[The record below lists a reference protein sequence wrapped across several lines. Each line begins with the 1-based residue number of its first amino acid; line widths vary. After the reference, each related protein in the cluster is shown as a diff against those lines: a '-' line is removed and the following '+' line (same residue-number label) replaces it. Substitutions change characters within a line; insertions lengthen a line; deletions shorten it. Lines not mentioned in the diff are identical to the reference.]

1 MYRNI
6 SDDCPVD
13 HVGVV
18 VSVNDEEQL
27 LGQCLEALCVA
38 AHRVAVPVTVSR
50 RSSKSEKSVRRARAA
65 GMTELLR
72 RHHRAGTWLATTD
85 GDSTVPPHWLTTQV
99 RLAEAGARVIAGTV
113 TVADWKGRSDMVRVR
128 PAYSANASAL
138 RIIRDGFR

>member
-13 HVGVV
+13 RVGVV
-18 VSVNDEEQL
+18 VPLNDEEQL
-27 LGQCLEALCVA
+27 LGQCLEALCV
-38 AHRVAVPVTVSR
+38 
-50 RSSKSEKSVRRARAA
+50 A

-99 RLAEAGARVIAGTV
+99 RLAVAGARVIAGTV
-113 TVADWKGRSDMVRVR
+113 TVADWKSRSDFMGVPELGRRKTPMRTPAGFEAKYAKRV
-128 PAYSANASAL
+128 
-138 RIIRDGFR
+138 